1 MIIAH
6 GNFVPC
12 STLASKGPS
21 KRDMTGRRSD
31 ASGAPMQGNAAGMG
45 QDNGFW
51 VERQQEAREL
61 ILIWEELNER

>member
-1 MIIAH
+1 MMIAV
-6 GNFVPC
+6 GNFVPH
-12 STLASKGPS
+12 STLTSDDRP

-51 VERQQEAREL
+51 VERQQEARE
-61 ILIWEELNER
+61 ITDCP

>member
-1 MIIAH
+1 
-6 GNFVPC
+6 
-12 STLASKGPS
+12 
-21 KRDMTGRRSD
+21 MTGRRSD
-31 ASGAPMQGNAAGMG
+31 ASGAPMQGNTAGMG

>member
-12 STLASKGPS
+12 STLAS
-21 KRDMTGRRSD
+21 RDMTGRRSD

>member
-12 STLASKGPS
+12 STLE
-21 KRDMTGRRSD
+21 RDMTGRRSD